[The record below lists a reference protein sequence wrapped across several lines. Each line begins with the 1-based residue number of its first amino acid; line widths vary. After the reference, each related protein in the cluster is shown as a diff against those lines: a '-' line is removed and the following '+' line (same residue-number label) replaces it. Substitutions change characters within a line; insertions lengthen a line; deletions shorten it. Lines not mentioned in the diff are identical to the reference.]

1 MIDLT
6 FRVVLGLAALGVSV
20 PMGFAAFHGGVHPLT
35 AIATFGIAGF
45 ILFDVSRDP
54 SDT

>member
-6 FRVVLGLAALGVSV
+6 FRVVLGLAAVAAAAFL
-20 PMGFAAFHGGVHPLT
+20 GFAAFHGTVHPMT
-35 AIATFGIAGF
+35 AVATFGIAGF
-45 ILFDVSRDP
+45 ILFDVSRSP